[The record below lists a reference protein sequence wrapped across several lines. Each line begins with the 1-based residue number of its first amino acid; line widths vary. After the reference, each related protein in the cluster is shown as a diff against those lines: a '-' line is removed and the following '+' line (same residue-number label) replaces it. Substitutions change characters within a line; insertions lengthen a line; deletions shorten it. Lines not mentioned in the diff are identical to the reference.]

1 LRNEIQ
7 LKIAQMEE
15 VSNTAKILSSESKWV
30 LDIIKEDQ
38 KNIKEK
44 L

>member
-1 LRNEIQ
+1 
-7 LKIAQMEE
+7 MEE
-15 VSNTAKILSSESKWV
+15 VSNNAKKLTSESKWV